1 MTFAQ
6 APALAHPPL
15 RLTLLP
21 NDVLPE
27 RLNWRIQEGYIR
39 TAAWDE
45 DGDTITLGVWG
56 PGDWITSAYSA
67 LRPVE
72 IQCLTTVVVEQ
83 FSPGAADIEQL
94 LLRQIQNLEEIFQ
107 INRIRA
113 ADQRLLGLL
122 AWIGRRFGQVST
134 RGYRLSLKDMNL
146 THKALADICGL
157 TRVTVT
163 KMLNR
168 YKSDGVL
175 QQVSK
180 DDLFI
185 PSVALSAV
193 SA

>member
-1 MTFAQ
+1 MTLAPS
-6 APALAHPPL
+6 PALALPPL
-15 RLTLLP
+15 RITLLP

-27 RLNWRIQEGYIR
+27 RLNWRIQEGYLR
-39 TAAWDE
+39 TAAWDD

-56 PGDWITSAYSA
+56 PGDWITSTYSA

-83 FSPGAADIEQL
+83 FSPGTADIQQL
-94 LLRQIQNLEEIFQ
+94 LLRQIQNLEELFQ

-113 ADQRLLGLL
+113 ADERLLGLL

-146 THKALADICGL
+146 THRALADLCGL
-157 TRVTVT
+157 SRVTVT

-185 PSVALSAV
+185 PSIALGTAT
-193 SA
+193 A